1 MLPGC
6 FIKRDEAHG
15 PRAHSQ
21 GLGSDS
27 GLRLKHKAKVLG
39 EASVNLAGKAIFFQ

>member
-1 MLPGC
+1 VLL
-6 FIKRDEAHG
+6 RDGAHG

-21 GLGSDS
+21 GLASDS

-39 EASVNLAGKAIFFQ
+39 EGLVDLAGKAIFFQ